1 MKGQRKLSLLLCPVL
16 LELSLLMRRL
26 SAKEHLE
33 LSFAVTAVLAESN
46 DPQAAVNEILARVGD
61 AFQFDAGGF
70 WVVHELRATLRCATF
85 WTREGLKFPNFETVS
100 RVRDLP
106 FGSGLPGRA
115 WETRRPVFMPDLSDI
130 PRAMAIRIDGLKTG
144 IAFPAFRLRRVFGVF
159 EFFSAGDDAPEEDT
173 LSFFAALGVQIG
185 VFLEHFG
192 INENVIEDKGE
203 VRLAAERSID
213 AVLTI
218 DENSTVLYANSAVQK
233 IFGWRPEELIGQKLT
248 TIIPESLRSRHEA
261 GIHRYSSTGQRHLD
275 WSEIHLPALHKDG
288 HEVPVSLAFGE
299 FWRKGSRVFTGFAR
313 LR

>member
-1 MKGQRKLSLLLCPVL
+1 
-16 LELSLLMRRL
+16 MRRL
-26 SAKEHLE
+26 TPKEHLE
-33 LSFAVTAVLAESN
+33 LSFAVTAVLAESD
-46 DPQAAVNEILARVGD
+46 DPQAGMNEILARVGD

-85 WTREGLKFPNFETVS
+85 WTREGLRFPNFEMVS

-106 FGSGLPGRA
+106 FGAGLPGKS
-115 WETRRPVFMPDLSDI
+115 WKSRRPEFLPDLADI
-130 PRAMAIRIDGLKTG
+130 PRAMAARIDGLKTG

-159 EFFSAGDDAPEEDT
+159 EFFSAGDDVPDEDA
-173 LSFFAALGVQIG
+173 LSFVAALGIQIG

-203 VRLAAERSID
+203 VRLAAERSMD

-218 DENSTVLYANSAVQK
+218 DEHSTILYANRAVHK
-233 IFGWRPEELIGQKLT
+233 IFGWHPEELIGQKLT

-261 GIHRYSSTGQRHLD
+261 GIHRYSTTGVRHLD
-275 WSEIHLPALHKDG
+275 WSAIHLPALHKGG